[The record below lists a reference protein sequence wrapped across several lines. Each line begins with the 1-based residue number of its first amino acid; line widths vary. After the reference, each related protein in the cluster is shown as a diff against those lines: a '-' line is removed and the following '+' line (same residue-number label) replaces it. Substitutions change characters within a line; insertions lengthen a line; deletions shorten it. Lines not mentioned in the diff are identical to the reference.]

1 MSERKTR
8 KSVLICM
15 IIFAVMILV
24 HGFEAIVLRMDETIV
39 GENFI
44 NKVFGIIVVFSVLGI
59 MRLKPGE
66 IGFAKKGFIKSVLL
80 GIVLAATSFLVS
92 FGTEIAILKNQ
103 GHSVDL
109 GIFTS
114 GFSLTGEAEVHTGI
128 GFILMCVFFNIINVV
143 MEEGTFR
150 GLFFNLVKKDHSRR
164 YAMLFQTILFGV
176 WHIVTPLHNLIDGDI
191 NVASFVGLGIGYIIL
206 AGMMGIKW
214 SMLYDMTGNLY
225 MGMADHFFNNCI
237 ATNLLHV
244 TTESG
249 TDEMMIVRVMIAQL
263 LSFAFVA
270 IVWKISRRAVG
281 HKVNRKAVSA

>member
-92 FGTEIAILKNQ
+92 FGTEIAIL
-103 GHSVDL
+103 
-109 GIFTS
+109 
-114 GFSLTGEAEVHTGI
+114 
-128 GFILMCVFFNIINVV
+128 
-143 MEEGTFR
+143 
-150 GLFFNLVKKDHSRR
+150 
-164 YAMLFQTILFGV
+164 
-176 WHIVTPLHNLIDGDI
+176 
-191 NVASFVGLGIGYIIL
+191 
-206 AGMMGIKW
+206 
-214 SMLYDMTGNLY
+214 
-225 MGMADHFFNNCI
+225 
-237 ATNLLHV
+237 
-244 TTESG
+244 
-249 TDEMMIVRVMIAQL
+249 
-263 LSFAFVA
+263 
-270 IVWKISRRAVG
+270 
-281 HKVNRKAVSA
+281 